1 MQTIKWETVARYLFT
16 YVISKNTHEMG
27 EKYIQNIIF
36 ILFKFHFFDRM
47 RTNFILYKNPRSI
60 DGNI

>member
-27 EKYIQNIIF
+27 EKIYPKYNIYLI
-36 ILFKFHFFDRM
+36 
-47 RTNFILYKNPRSI
+47 
-60 DGNI
+60 